1 MAQAFQPT
9 QSTSSALQYNLS
21 TYFDDLLLV
30 QAKQKLV
37 LYNLIE
43 KKPLPKG
50 SGNVVKWTR
59 YTLLGAV
66 AAATEGTAPTPTALS
81 SANVT
86 GTLVQFTGSTITTD
100 VLEMTAIDNQIAS
113 AVEQLSYQAV
123 ITIDKY
129 IRDAALGNTGSVS
142 TDEAA
147 NQATRVAAANNSFVY
162 WMGASGATYG
172 TAMSGLTTSNIP
184 MTVNNLTDVQGY
196 LNTLNAPTMDDGFYY
211 GVMHPR
217 VEAQLKTD
225 TTAVVSWSA
234 WNNSTQGGQ
243 GKMEQGFI
251 GNMAGIKF
259 WRSTNMWFHTS
270 GTGTV
275 GTVSAHHTLIFGKGA
290 LGIVDIDGGVKTYI
304 TTGADSNNPAA
315 QWSTIAWKITTAAR
329 VLNPSFG
336 VVVITGA

>member
-1 MAQAFQPT
+1 MIKYETFKEGV
-9 QSTSSALQYNLS
+9 S
-21 TYFDDLLLV
+21 LLFANSKEV
-30 QAKQKLV
+30 S
-37 LYNLIE
+37 
-43 KKPLPKG
+43 LPKG

-129 IRDAALGNTGSVS
+129 IRNAALGNTGSVS

-251 GNMAGIKF
+251 GNIAGIKF
-259 WRSTNMWFHTS
+259 WRSTNMWFHT
-270 GTGTV
+270 
-275 GTVSAHHTLIFGKGA
+275 